1 MNALASFV
9 PVAASAADSPVKI
22 VFALLVSAGVLGL
35 GLALVLMSGDKQGKI
50 ERRLGDLMQDPNAA
64 TGDGE
69 DEEFVPKGDPAL
81 AETALMQRMVGI
93 TGRLAD
99 RAGLLT
105 RTEDA
110 LEQADL
116 PLRPPEALFFY
127 FAGLFVVGM
136 LGLLV
141 LPIPM
146 ALALAL
152 LAGIGP
158 VIMLHR
164 RRGSRLR
171 EFQMQ
176 LPSTLNLLS
185 GSMRAGFSFAQG
197 LESVANEAT
206 QPTRRELQRVFTE
219 SRLGRPIEDALEDS
233 AQRMTSVDLMW
244 AVMAIRIQREVG
256 GNLAEL
262 LDTVADTMTQRE
274 RLRLE
279 IKALTA
285 EGRFSGWVLGL
296 FPIAFAG
303 ILYLVQPDYM
313 SVLFSETFGIIAI
326 IACAIM
332 TFVGFIWL
340 RKILQIEV

>member
-1 MNALASFV
+1 MTAVSMTLATGTSVVVF
-9 PVAASAADSPVKI
+9 SA
-22 VFALLVSAGVLGL
+22 VFAAAI
-35 GLALVLMSGDKQGKI
+35 LAFSLAMIFMSSDRRGKI
-50 ERRLGDLMQDPNAA
+50 ERRLGDLMAQDQVEEE
-64 TGDGE
+64 E
-69 DEEFVPKGDPAL
+69 DPLFLNRPDQVM
-81 AETALMQRMVGI
+81 AETKVMQRVVGL

-127 FAGLFVVGM
+127 FAGVFMVAVFGVLILSPPIA
-136 LGLLV
+136 LGLLFAAAVIPVV
-141 LPIPM
+141 L
-146 ALALAL
+146 
-152 LAGIGP
+152 
-158 VIMLHR
+158 LHR
-164 RRGSRLR
+164 RRKKRLR
-171 EFQMQ
+171 NFQMQ
-176 LPSTLNLLS
+176 LPDTLNLLS

-197 LESVANEAT
+197 LETVANEAAE
-206 QPTRRELQRVFTE
+206 PTRRELQRVFTE

-233 AQRMTSVDLMW
+233 AQRMASVDLMW

-274 RLRLE
+274 RIRGE

-285 EGRFSGWVLGL
+285 EGRFSGWILGI

-303 ILYLVQPDYM
+303 VLYIVQPDYI
-313 SVLFSETFGIIAI
+313 SVLFDATMGLVALGVSLV
-326 IACAIM
+326 M
-332 TFVGFIWL
+332 TGVGFLWL
-340 RKILQIEV
+340 RKILAIEV

>member
-1 MNALASFV
+1 MTAVLLL
-9 PVAASAADSPVKI
+9 AASSDSPVKI
-22 VFALLVSAGVLGL
+22 VFALLVAAGVLGL
-35 GLALVLMSGDKQGKI
+35 GLAVVLMTGDRRGRI
-50 ERRLGDLMQDPNAA
+50 ERRLGGLLEEP
-64 TGDGE
+64 TPEGDDE
-69 DEEFVPKGDPAL
+69 DEAFVPKGDQAL
-81 AETALMQRMVGI
+81 AETALLQRMVGI
-93 TGRLAD
+93 TGQLAE

-127 FAGLFVVGM
+127 FAGLFVVGV

-146 ALALAL
+146 ALGLAL
-152 LAGIGP
+152 LAGVVP

-164 RRGSRLR
+164 RRRGRLR
-171 EFQMQ
+171 EFQAQ
-176 LPSTLNLLS
+176 LPGTLNLLS

-197 LESVANEAT
+197 LESVANEAS

-285 EGRFSGWVLGL
+285 EGRFSGWILGI
-296 FPIAFAG
+296 FPVAFAG
-303 ILYLVQPDYM
+303 VLYLIQPDYM
-313 SVLFSETFGIIAI
+313 GVLFQESIGIMAVIAS
-326 IACAIM
+326 AVM
-332 TFVGFIWL
+332 TFIGFIWL

>member
-1 MNALASFV
+1 MNTLIFAVSSDTPAKLIFAV
-9 PVAASAADSPVKI
+9 LVA
-22 VFALLVSAGVLGL
+22 AGVLGL
-35 GLALVLMSGDKQGKI
+35 GFAVVLMSGDKRGKI
-50 ERRLGDLMQDPNAA
+50 EQRLGDLAREHTEEPIDDDP
-64 TGDGE
+64 
-69 DEEFVPKGDPAL
+69 FVPRGDQKL
-81 AETALMQRMVGI
+81 AETAVLQRMVGL
-93 TGRLAD
+93 TGRIAD

-127 FAGLFVVGM
+127 FAGLFVVGL
-136 LGLLV
+136 LGLLI

-146 ALALAL
+146 ALI
-152 LAGIGP
+152 LAGAAAVVP
-158 VIMLHR
+158 VIVLHR
-164 RRGSRLR
+164 RRRGRLR

-176 LPSTLNLLS
+176 LPATLNLLS

-233 AQRMTSVDLMW
+233 ANRMSSVDLMW

-262 LDTVADTMTQRE
+262 LDTVADTMKQRE
-274 RLRLE
+274 RIRLE

-285 EGRFSGWVLGL
+285 EGRFSGWILGL
-296 FPIAFAG
+296 FPVAFAG

-313 SVLFSETFGIIAI
+313 SVLFSETFGIVAV

-332 TFVGFIWL
+332 TFIGFIWL

>member
-1 MNALASFV
+1 MTAVLL
-9 PVAASAADSPVKI
+9 AASSDSPVKI
-22 VFALLVSAGVLGL
+22 VFALLVAAGVLGL
-35 GLALVLMSGDKQGKI
+35 GLAVVLMTGDRRGRI
-50 ERRLGDLMQDPNAA
+50 ERRLGVLLEEP
-64 TGDGE
+64 TPEGE
-69 DEEFVPKGDPAL
+69 DEDEAFVPKGDQAL
-81 AETALMQRMVGI
+81 AETALLQRMVGI
-93 TGRLAD
+93 TGQLAE

-127 FAGLFVVGM
+127 FAGLFVVGV

-146 ALALAL
+146 ALGLAV
-152 LAGIGP
+152 LAGVVP

-164 RRGSRLR
+164 RRRSRLS
-171 EFQMQ
+171 EFQAQ
-176 LPSTLNLLS
+176 LPGTLNLLS

-285 EGRFSGWVLGL
+285 EGRFSGWILGI
-296 FPIAFAG
+296 FPVAFAG
-303 ILYLVQPDYM
+303 VLYLIQPDYM
-313 SVLFSETFGIIAI
+313 GVLFQEAIGIMAI

>member
-1 MNALASFV
+1 MSIIVL
-9 PVAASAADSPVKI
+9 ASAAVSDPLAKL
-22 VFALLVSAGVLGL
+22 VFSALIAVGVLGL
-35 GLALVLMSGDKQGKI
+35 GLAGMLMSGDRRGKI
-50 ERRLGDLMQDPNAA
+50 ERRLGELLQEPKA
-64 TGDGE
+64 DGE
-69 DEEFVPKGDPAL
+69 DDDDDTLVPRDQTL
-81 AETALMQRMVGI
+81 AETAVMQRMVGL
-93 TGRLAD
+93 TGRLAE
-99 RAGLLT
+99 RAGLLQ

-127 FAGLFVVGM
+127 FAGLCIVGL
-136 LGLLV
+136 LGLLI
-141 LPIPM
+141 LPLPAALILA
-146 ALALAL
+146 ALAGVVPVAL
-152 LAGIGP
+152 
-158 VIMLHR
+158 LHR
-164 RRGSRLR
+164 RRKKRLR

-176 LPSTLNLLS
+176 LPATLNLLS

-233 AQRMTSVDLMW
+233 AERMASVDLMW

-262 LDTVADTMTQRE
+262 LDTVAETMTQRE

-279 IKALTA
+279 VRALTA
-285 EGRFSGWVLGL
+285 EGRFSAWVLGV
-296 FPIAFAG
+296 FPVAFAG
-303 ILYLVQPDYM
+303 VLYLVQPDYM
-313 SVLFSETFGIIAI
+313 SVLFEEAIGIMAVIV
-326 IACAIM
+326 CGVM

-340 RKILQIEV
+340 RKILRIDS

>member
-1 MNALASFV
+1 VNVAPMLAVDTSIIV
-9 PVAASAADSPVKI
+9 LAAI
-22 VFALLVSAGVLGL
+22 FACGVLAF
-35 GLALVLMSGDKQGKI
+35 GLAMIFMSNDQRGTI
-50 ERRLGDLMQDPNAA
+50 ERRLGDLMPEAAADTEEDPFLARP
-64 TGDGE
+64 DQ
-69 DEEFVPKGDPAL
+69 VM
-81 AETALMQRMVGI
+81 AETKVMQRMVGI

-127 FAGLFVVGM
+127 FAGVFVVAVF
-136 LGLLV
+136 GLLILPVAIGLGV
-141 LPIPM
+141 L
-146 ALALAL
+146 AAA
-152 LAGIGP
+152 AVVP
-158 VIMLHR
+158 VVLLHR
-164 RRGSRLR
+164 RRRKRLR
-171 EFQMQ
+171 DFQMQ
-176 LPSTLNLLS
+176 LPDTLSLLS

-197 LESVANEAT
+197 LETVANEAAE
-206 QPTRRELQRVFTE
+206 PTRRELQRVFTE

-233 AQRMTSVDLMW
+233 ANRMASVDLMW

-274 RLRLE
+274 RIRGE

-285 EGRFSGWVLGL
+285 EGRFSGWILGI

-303 ILYLVQPDYM
+303 VLYLVQPNYI
-313 SVLFSETFGIIAI
+313 SVLFEDTDGLMAVAASLVMTGIG
-326 IACAIM
+326 
-332 TFVGFIWL
+332 FVWL
-340 RKILQIEV
+340 RKILRIEV

>member
-1 MNALASFV
+1 MSGLASS
-9 PVAASAADSPVKI
+9 VAAASSATRV
-22 VFALLVSAGVLGL
+22 VFAVLIACAVLAFTMALLF
-35 GLALVLMSGDKQGKI
+35 MSRDRRGKL
-50 ERRLGDLMQDPNAA
+50 ERRLDDYSVAA
-64 TGDGE
+64 PE
-69 DEEFVPKGDPAL
+69 EIEEFDPFNREDPTL
-81 AETALMQRMVGI
+81 AETAVTKRMVGI

-127 FAGLFVVGM
+127 IAGLLTIAIFGFLLLP
-136 LGLLV
+136 LGLAFVLV
-141 LPIPM
+141 
-146 ALALAL
+146 AVAAVV
-152 LAGIGP
+152 P
-158 VIMLHR
+158 VGLLHR
-164 RRGSRLR
+164 RRTKRLR
-171 EFQMQ
+171 DFQLQ
-176 LPSTLNLLS
+176 LPDTLNLLS

-206 QPTRRELQRVFTE
+206 EPTRRELQRVFTE

-233 AQRMTSVDLMW
+233 ANRMASVDLMW

-274 RLRLE
+274 RIRLE

-285 EGRFSGWVLGL
+285 EGRFSGWVLGI

-303 ILYLVQPDYM
+303 VLYLVQPDYI
-313 SVLFSETFGIIAI
+313 STLFENTVGVMALIASGV
-326 IACAIM
+326 M
-332 TFVGFIWL
+332 TFFGFIWL

>member
-1 MNALASFV
+1 MTGLGTALTL
-9 PVAASAADSPVKI
+9 AATTSSPAKI
-22 VFALLVSAGVLGL
+22 VFALLVAAGVLGL
-35 GLALVLMSGDKQGKI
+35 GLALVLMSGDSRGKI
-50 ERRLGDLMQDPNAA
+50 ERRLGDLLQEPTAVE
-64 TGDGE
+64 GDEE
-69 DEEFVPKGDPAL
+69 DGEFVPQGDQAF

-99 RAGLLT
+99 RAGLLS

-127 FAGLFVVGM
+127 FAGLFVCGM

-146 ALALAL
+146 ALAFAL
-152 LAGIGP
+152 IAGIGP

-164 RRGSRLR
+164 RRAKRLR

-176 LPSTLNLLS
+176 LPATLNLLS

-285 EGRFSGWVLGL
+285 EGRFSGWILGL

-303 ILYLVQPDYM
+303 VLYMIQPDYM
-313 SVLFSETFGIIAI
+313 GALFQESIGIIAI
-326 IACAIM
+326 IVCAIM